1 MQMDYEGHL
10 KSQSLEME
18 TFLGPVMA
26 MSEAS
31 AILDPKNWKKSRF
44 LGTAP
49 SNFARIKI
57 ITYGAV
63 RKASAYIILCTWS
76 I

>member
-31 AILDPKNWKKSRF
+31 AILDPKKSRF

-63 RKASAYIILCTWS
+63 RKASAYVILCTWS